1 MRLRSHHRKKTHDRR
16 VGSDTAMKPDLI
28 GTELH
33 HVAKELFPICRSI
46 TGDGVR
52 QTLDV
57 LGRRFR
63 PFKIFEVSSGTQCFD
78 WTVPDEWN
86 IRGARL
92 IGPDGSTV
100 VDFQENN
107 LHVLG
112 YSEPIDIEIELD
124 ELQQHLHSI
133 EALPDAIP
141 YVTSYYNRNWGFCL
155 PHRQRKQL
163 PKGKYRAI
171 IDSTLASGAMTLG
184 EYILPGERAD
194 EVLISSYICHPSMA
208 NNELS
213 GPIVASA
220 IGRWL
225 GEKKRRFTYRIAL
238 FPETIGA
245 IVYLHRNLEQLKQR
259 LIAGFHLSCIGDD
272 RAYSFVATP
281 NADTFADRVARHVYQ
296 SIDSRAIEYDF
307 LDRGSDER
315 QFCAPNVA
323 LPVVTLMRSRFG
335 SFPEYHTSLDDL
347 SLVTPSGLEGGFL
360 AVKRCIESIEANC
373 VPRATGIGEPQ
384 LRNYGLRSDTS
395 ARDLDDYFHLVSDV
409 LAFADGRQDLFGLSD
424 RIRRPIWEVIPVIER
439 LESHG
444 LVERLPVETAG

>member
-1 MRLRSHHRKKTHDRR
+1 
-16 VGSDTAMKPDLI
+16 MKSSVI
-28 GTELH
+28 GAELH
-33 HVAKELFPICRSI
+33 RVAEELFPVCRSI

-57 LGRRFR
+57 LGRHFR
-63 PFKIFEVSSGTQCFD
+63 PFEVSEVPSGIQCFD

-86 IRGARL
+86 IRSARL
-92 IGPDGSTV
+92 IGPDGATV

-112 YSEPIDIEIELD
+112 YSEPIDVEIELD
-124 ELQQHLHSI
+124 ELQKHLHSI
-133 EALPDAIP
+133 KTLPDAIP
-141 YVTSYYNRNWGFCL
+141 YVTSYYHRDWGFCL
-155 PHRQRKQL
+155 PHRQRQAL
-163 PKGKYRAI
+163 PKGKYRAV
-171 IDSTLASGAMTLG
+171 IDSTLASGSMSLG
-184 EYILPGERAD
+184 EYLIPGERDD

-245 IVYLHRNLEQLKQR
+245 IAYLHRNLEQLQQR
-259 LIAGFHLSCIGDD
+259 LIAGFHLSCIGDE

-281 NADTFADRVARHVYQ
+281 NADTLADRVARHIYK
-296 SIDSRAIEYDF
+296 SIDSEAIECDF
-307 LDRGSDER
+307 LERGSDER
-315 QFCAPNVA
+315 QFCAPSVD

-347 SLVTPSGLEGGFL
+347 TLVTPVGLEGGFQ
-360 AVKRCIESIEANC
+360 AVKRCVEAIEATC
-373 VPRATGIGEPQ
+373 LPRATRTAEPQ
-384 LRNYGLRSDTS
+384 LRNYGLRPDVST
-395 ARDLDDYFHLVSDV
+395 RNLDDYFHLVSDV
-409 LAFADGRQDLFGLSD
+409 LAFADGNRDLIDLSE
-424 RIRRPIWEVIPVIER
+424 RIRRPIWEVIPVVER

-444 LVERLPVETAG
+444 LIERLPVEGSGLRA